1 MRFCSVCGGRHGYHS
16 VAHGKT
22 MIDTKDARIAELE
35 AALLAVHDGPL
46 GDVNELSMR
55 LEQAEAELATVNSL
69 LDMKR
74 EREQHW
80 SDEAW
85 RYKKRAEQAEAEH
98 ERLRKGL
105 RLIIERPPRQAH
117 RIAIQMLGA
126 ERITP

>member
-1 MRFCSVCGGRHGYHS
+1 
-16 VAHGKT
+16 